1 MNYSQTE
8 EGAALVGEILSLIPA
23 PESVALG
30 ANVKALVESVINIAF
45 YAGER
50 AVLQARLRALED
62 ELAGLI
68 GVPCELILPEV
79 SK

>member
-8 EGAALVGEILSLIPA
+8 EGAALVGDILSLIPA

-30 ANVKALVESVINIAF
+30 ANVKALVSVLVDRA
-45 YAGER
+45 YLAGER
-50 AVLQARLRALED
+50 AVIEARLRALED